1 MIIAITGGIGSGK
14 STAITAIKQM
24 GYLVISADETYAE
37 LLKNPEFVRGVYRA
51 VDIACDK
58 IELDRNLLSTEV
70 FKNSEKL
77 KALNDF
83 THAKIYNAMFEKS
96 KGYDVVFHEVP
107 LLFESGYQNKYDK
120 VIVIMRDINSRIQSV
135 KSRSGLSDEEVIS
148 RIKNQF
154 NYENLDKNKHT
165 VITNDGNLLDFS
177 AKVKAVVNEILG

>member
-37 LLKNPEFVRGVYRA
+37 LLKNPEFVRGVHDA
-51 VDIACDK
+51 VGVENTSAC
-58 IELDRNLLSTEV
+58 LDRTAVSSAV
-70 FKNSEKL
+70 FENPEKL
-77 KALNDF
+77 KALNAY
-83 THAKIYNAMFEKS
+83 THAKIYSLMFEKS

>member
-51 VDIACDK
+51 VEIDCDSAQ
-58 IELDRNLLSTEV
+58 LDRNLVSTAV
-70 FKNSEKL
+70 FKSAEKL

-83 THAKIYNAMFEKS
+83 THAKIYELMFEKS
-96 KGYDVVFHEVP
+96 KGYEVVFHEVP
-107 LLFESGYQNKYDK
+107 LLFESGYHARYDK
-120 VIVIMRDINSRIQSV
+120 VIVIMRDLNSRIQSV

-154 NYENLDKNKHT
+154 DYENLDKNKHT
-165 VITNDGNLLDFS
+165 VITNDGKLSDFS